1 MIAVEEAVLTQT
13 LALLTPLLI
22 FGGNPECF
30 DTGVIFF
37 LFLALKKRS
46 YMHADLFN
54 SYFLYVVWVP

>member
-1 MIAVEEAVLTQT
+1 MIAVKEAVLTQT

-22 FGGNPECF
+22 FGEIPKCF

-46 YMHADLFN
+46 YIHADLFKRAA
-54 SYFLYVVWVP
+54 SLTGC